1 MASRHAFANSN
12 AYAHKVINNA
22 VTKESGSH
30 FYQCYAVTAEDV
42 QNGGQIDWSRV
53 EGQGV

>member
-1 MASRHAFANSN
+1 MRQYMASRHAFANSN

-42 QNGGQIDWSRV
+42 QNGGQID
-53 EGQGV
+53 